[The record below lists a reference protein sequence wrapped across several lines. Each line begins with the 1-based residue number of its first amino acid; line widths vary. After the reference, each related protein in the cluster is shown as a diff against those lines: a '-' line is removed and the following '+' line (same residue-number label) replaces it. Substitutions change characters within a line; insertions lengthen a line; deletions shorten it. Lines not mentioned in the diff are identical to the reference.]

1 MVKIG
6 EIAERVGVNPKTIRF
21 YESVGVMP
29 EPPRTPAGYRDY
41 EEQDVT
47 RLSSSGRRNMSASSS
62 KR

>member
-29 EPPRTPAGYRDY
+29 EPPRTPAEYRDY
-41 EEQDVT
+41 EEEDVT
-47 RLSSSGRRNMSASSS
+47 RL
-62 KR
+62 